1 MLKTEIITSLKP
13 ILREK
18 NFKKIR
24 NYWYKEQNGMTSYLN
39 IQGSVYDTN
48 DFYVNLGIVFSL
60 IDKKVPPTYD
70 WDIFRRAFVDNKELN
85 LEIEDILLILD
96 AFLKLFPTIENAQ
109 TFAQNQKSKYEYI
122 VISEH
127 YRLI

>member
-24 NYWYKEQNGMTSYLN
+24 NYWYKEQNGMTFYLN
-39 IQGSVYDTN
+39 IQGSAYDTN

-109 TFAQNQKSKYEYI
+109 TFVQNQKSKYEYI

-127 YRLI
+127 YKLI